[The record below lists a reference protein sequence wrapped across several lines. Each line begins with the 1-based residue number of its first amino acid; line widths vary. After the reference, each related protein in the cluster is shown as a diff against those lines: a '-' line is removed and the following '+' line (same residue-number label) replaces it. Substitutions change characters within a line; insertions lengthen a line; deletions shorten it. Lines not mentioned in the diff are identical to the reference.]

1 MRPYPL
7 GQYANISL
15 INRRK
20 WPRSWNQDS
29 VVLAL
34 EKANTLGT
42 EVDWPIHIR
51 GQATIIHCEGK
62 GFGLWFP
69 EIDFFRGSIYSL
81 DI

>member
-51 GQATIIHCEGK
+51 G
-62 GFGLWFP
+62 
-69 EIDFFRGSIYSL
+69 
-81 DI
+81 